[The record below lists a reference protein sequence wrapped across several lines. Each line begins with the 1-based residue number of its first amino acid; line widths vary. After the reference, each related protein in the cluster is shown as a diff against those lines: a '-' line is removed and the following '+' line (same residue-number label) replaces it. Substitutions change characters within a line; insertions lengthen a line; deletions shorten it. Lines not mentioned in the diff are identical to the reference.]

1 MKFADP
7 YLLLLLLLVPL
18 LLWWRARRRGAAV
31 HFPDG
36 TLLQKLPVSLA
47 VRLQPVLPIIYA
59 IGLVCLIVALARPQ
73 RGLQE
78 SRVNTEGVD
87 IVLLLDLST
96 SMDTP
101 DFARNGRRQTRIDSA
116 KEVISNFIE
125 KRKDDRIGMVAFSA
139 LPYSVAPLTL
149 DHSWLVQRMGGLRTG
164 MLEDGTAIGDAIAS
178 AVNRLRDSEAKSR
191 IVILV
196 TDGENNRGELTPENA
211 AQAAAALDIKIYTIG
226 IGGGLPV
233 RQGFF
238 SQAPQRID
246 TTTLE
251 QVAALSN
258 ARFFRARDLK
268 TLQAVYDQIDQL
280 EKTKIEMLQFT
291 RFEETAGAWL
301 IAALIFLTLE
311 KLISLSRF
319 GRLPE

>member
-1 MKFADP
+1 MTFAYP
-7 YLLLLLLLVPL
+7 AFLWLLALLPPL
-18 LLWWRARRRGAAV
+18 IWWRIRRRRPAV

-36 TLLQKLPVSLA
+36 ALLRKLPVSLS
-47 VRLQPVLPIIYA
+47 VRLQPVLPLLFA
-59 IGLVCLIVALARPQ
+59 AGLLCLIVALARPQ
-73 RGLQE
+73 RGLSE
-78 SRVNTEGVD
+78 SRVNTEGVE

-116 KEVISNFIE
+116 KQVISDFIE
-125 KRKDDRIGMVAFSA
+125 KRTDDRVGLVAFAA

-149 DHSWLVQRMGGLRTG
+149 DHSWLTQRLENLRTG

-191 IVILV
+191 IVILI

-211 AQAAAALDIKIYTIG
+211 AEAAAALGIKIYTIG

-233 RQGFF
+233 RRGFF
-238 SQAPQRID
+238 NQAPQQID

-251 QVAALSN
+251 EIAAISEGQ
-258 ARFFRARDLK
+258 FFRAKDLS
-268 TLQAVYDQIDQL
+268 TLSSVYDQIDQL
-280 EKTKIEMLQFT
+280 EKTEIEMQQFT
-291 RFEETAGAWL
+291 RYEETASRWL
-301 IAALIFLTLE
+301 LAALLFLTLE
-311 KLISLSRF
+311 KLIALSRL
-319 GRLPE
+319 GRLPS